1 MMEKDYV
8 NEAEIFAN
16 KLGNF
21 YFTSVGKN
29 LNYEKEFSMLIEWE
43 SIIEQ
48 AIKQVKKQRIRWA
61 VKQMLGYRQECA
73 IFMEAN
79 KERI

>member
-48 AIKQVKKQRIRWA
+48 AIKQVKKQILL
-61 VKQMLGYRQECA
+61 MLLDETRLLLIC
-73 IFMEAN
+73 
-79 KERI
+79 